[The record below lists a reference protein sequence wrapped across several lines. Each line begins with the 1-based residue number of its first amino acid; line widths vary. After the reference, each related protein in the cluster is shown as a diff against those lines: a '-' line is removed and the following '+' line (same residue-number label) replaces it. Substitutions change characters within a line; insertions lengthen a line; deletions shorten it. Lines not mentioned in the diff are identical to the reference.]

1 MKSTIT
7 EIRKQSRLNRPE
19 FSKKYDIPIRTLEGW
34 ESCEADMLSNNPEK
48 KTNSRA
54 PKKYIVSMLA
64 RLVDIDFPE
73 DLK

>member
-7 EIRKQSRLNRPE
+7 EIRRQSGLNRPE

-34 ESCEADMLSNNPEK
+34 ESCEEDILSGNSEK
-48 KTNSRA
+48 KVNSRA
-54 PKKYIVSMLA
+54 PKKYIVNMLA

-73 DLK
+73 GN